1 MKIKLSHRDLVTAM
15 QDVGLGQVDRLLMH
29 SSLHSLGR
37 VDGGA
42 ETLIDAL
49 LEVLGEEGTLMA
61 PTFNYNLEE
70 EVFDPTTVRSQT
82 GLITEI
88 LRKRPE
94 AIRSLHPN
102 YSVAA
107 IGRDAEELTR
117 EHWKAEATGVGSPI
131 DRIARA
137 GGSILLLGVKHDT
150 DSSMHVGEA
159 YAEVPYR
166 GVPFDPS
173 WSRTAKVRTPAEEI
187 VVLDL
192 HDEPGCST
200 GFGIIEMPLREKG
213 MIRDF
218 KIDRAKCQLVKGRDV
233 IETTVEILKQ
243 RMDALLCAN
252 ARCLFCPRAREKVR
266 IWQESG

>member
-1 MKIKLSHRDLVTAM
+1 MRKTLSRQNLVAAM
-15 QDVGLGQVDRLLMH
+15 QDVGLGEVGRLLMH
-29 SSLHSLGR
+29 SSLHSLGQ

-49 LEVLGEEGTLMA
+49 LEVLGEEGTLMV
-61 PTFNYNLEE
+61 PTFNYNLELD
-70 EVFDPTTVRSQT
+70 VFDPATVRSQT
-82 GLITEI
+82 GLIPET

-107 IGRDAEELTR
+107 IGKDAEELTR

-131 DRIARA
+131 DRIARL

-173 WSRTAKVRTPAEEI
+173 WPRTAKVRTPDGEI
-187 VVLDL
+187 VPVDL

-200 GFGIIEMPLREKG
+200 GFGIIEMPLRQRG

-218 KIDRAKCQLVKGRDV
+218 KIDRAKCQLVKGQNV
-233 IETTVEILKQ
+233 IEATVEILEQ
-243 RMDALLCAN
+243 RMDALLCSN
-252 ARCLFCPRAREKVR
+252 PQCFFCPRAREKVR
-266 IWQESG
+266 IRRESG

>member
-1 MKIKLSHRDLVTAM
+1 MSSTLSRPNLVAAM
-15 QDVGLGQVDRLLMH
+15 QDAGLGEVDRLLMH

-49 LEVLGEEGTLMA
+49 LEVLGEEGTLMV
-61 PTFNYNLEE
+61 PTFNYNLEL
-70 EVFDPTTVRSQT
+70 EVFDPATVHSQT
-82 GLITEI
+82 GLITET

-107 IGRDAEELTR
+107 IGRDSEELTR
-117 EHWKAEATGVGSPI
+117 EHWKAESTGVGSPI
-131 DRIARA
+131 DRIARS
-137 GGSILLLGVKHDT
+137 GGFILLLGVKHDT
-150 DSSMHVGEA
+150 DSTMHVGEA

-173 WSRTAKVRTPAEEI
+173 WSRTAKVRTPDGEI
-187 VVLDL
+187 VTVDL

-213 MIRDF
+213 LIRDF
-218 KIDRAKCQLVKGRDV
+218 KIDRAKCQLVKGQEV
-233 IETTVEILKQ
+233 IATTVEILRQ
-243 RMDALLCAN
+243 RMDALLCGN
-252 ARCLFCPRAREKVR
+252 PQCLFCPRALEKVR
-266 IWQESG
+266 IWQESK

>member
-1 MKIKLSHRDLVTAM
+1 MRSTLSQQNLVAAM
-15 QDVGLGQVDRLLMH
+15 QDAGLGEVDRLLMH

-49 LEVLGEEGTLMA
+49 LEVLGEEGTLMV
-61 PTFNYNLEE
+61 PTFNYNLEL
-70 EVFDPTTVRSQT
+70 EVFDPAMVRSQT
-82 GLITEI
+82 GLITET
-88 LRKRPE
+88 LRKRPD

-131 DRIARA
+131 DRIARS

-173 WSRTAKVRTPAEEI
+173 WSRTAKVRTPDGEI
-187 VVLDL
+187 VPVDL

-200 GFGIIEMPLREKG
+200 GFGIIEMPLRERG
-213 MIRDF
+213 LIRDF
-218 KIDRAKCQLVKGRDV
+218 KIDRAKCQLLKGPDV

-243 RMDALLCAN
+243 RMDALLCSN
-252 ARCLFCPRAREKVR
+252 PRCFFCPRAREKVR
-266 IWQESG
+266 IWRESG